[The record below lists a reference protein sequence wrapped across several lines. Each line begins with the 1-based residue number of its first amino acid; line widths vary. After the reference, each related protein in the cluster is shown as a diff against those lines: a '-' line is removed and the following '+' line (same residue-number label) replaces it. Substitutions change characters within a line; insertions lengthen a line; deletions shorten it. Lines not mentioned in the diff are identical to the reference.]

1 MGLTK
6 LGIIGFTDR
15 GKWVSG
21 YKGTDK
27 SGTEYTGYKTNDI
40 VITDDGIFRSKIDNN
55 TSEPT
60 VTDTSKWE
68 LWVNKTYINHN
79 TEAMTDSMLPTDSF
93 LISTADGMRRFKY
106 EDMQALLCNNL
117 LYPTI
122 TLEATSNPKFNLTSL
137 YMPQMYQ
144 KAMGGY
150 MMKVKNGNVYAA
162 KLSPTNW
169 GYWEDGSPV
178 DDASKYET
186 MVRVPDCYFKGEGKK
201 LTFGGLFPVPGGNKF
216 MSPNWVGAY
225 LMYVDNN
232 GIGHSRPG
240 VAPSHSRTM
249 SNFWSCAQK
258 LGSNFGLA
266 NYGFQCLI
274 EALYQVSFGNLNSQ
288 SVIGSGFQ
296 SSSWEACRDVPMGK
310 CISLGDGSGKV
321 LYNDATLGNQYPV
334 KLFGFEDLWGKL
346 WEFRPGI
353 RFYMDGDT
361 RYAVVYSGN
370 QVSNTANGRK
380 FTIPS
385 SANGEYIT
393 RKTLGAYWDA
403 FPQAVG
409 GGDSTYYCDGFWA
422 STSGELLCVGGSA
435 DHGSRCGLSSASS
448 LGGFSD
454 SGAGVGARLA
464 FYGNPIIVSGSELM
478 AM

>member
-1 MGLTK
+1 MSVKLTEK
-6 LGIIGFTDR
+6 KT
-15 GKWVSG
+15 VSAM
-21 YKGTDK
+21 
-27 SGTEYTGYKTNDI
+27 
-40 VITDDGIFRSKIDNN
+40 
-55 TSEPT
+55 
-60 VTDTSKWE
+60 
-68 LWVNKTYINHN
+68 N
-79 TEAMTDSMLPTDSF
+79 TEQTF
-93 LISTADGMRRFKY
+93 LIVVDGAIRRLSLGDLQK
-106 EDMQALLCNNL
+106 MMGNNIF
-117 LYPTI
+117 YPTI
-122 TLEATSNPKFNLTSL
+122 TLEQSSNPKFALPTPF
-137 YMPQMYQ
+137 MADMYQ
-144 KAMGGY
+144 RAMGGY
-150 MMKVKNGNVYAA
+150 MMKVVNGKAYAA
-162 KLSPTNW
+162 KLAPSNW
-169 GYWEDGSPV
+169 EFFADGTKV
-178 DDASKYET
+178 DNAAKYET
-186 MVRVPDCYFKGEGKK
+186 MVHVPDCHFKADNKT
-201 LTFGGLFPVPGGNKF
+201 LQFGGLFPISGGKIF
-216 MSPNWVGAY
+216 ESPNWVGAY
-225 LMYVDNN
+225 KISYDGNSVA
-232 GIGHSRPG
+232 HSRPN
-240 VAPSHSRTM
+240 VTPKHSQTM
-249 SNFWSCAQK
+249 SQFFAAAQK

-288 SVIGSGFQ
+288 AVIGSGFQ

-353 RFYMDGDT
+353 RFYMDGNT

-385 SANGEYIT
+385 SAGGEYIT

-422 STSGELLCVGGSA
+422 ATSGELLYVGGPA
-435 DHGSRCGLSSASS
+435 AGSLCGLSFAASS
-448 LGGFSD
+448 YGFSS
-454 SGAGVGARLA
+454 SGPFLGARLA
-464 FYGNPIIVSGSELM
+464 FYGNPTIVSGSELM

>member
-1 MGLTK
+1 MGVKLTEK
-6 LGIIGFTDR
+6 
-15 GKWVSG
+15 KVVS
-21 YKGTDK
+21 
-27 SGTEYTGYKTNDI
+27 
-40 VITDDGIFRSKIDNN
+40 
-55 TSEPT
+55 
-60 VTDTSKWE
+60 
-68 LWVNKTYINHN
+68 
-79 TEAMTDSMLPTDSF
+79 AMNADQTF
-93 LISTADGMRRFKY
+93 LIVADGALRRLSLGDLQK
-106 EDMQALLCNNL
+106 MMGNNIF
-117 LYPTI
+117 YPTI
-122 TLEATSNPKFNLTSL
+122 TLEQSSNPKFDLPTPFMAS
-137 YMPQMYQ
+137 MYQ
-144 KAMGGY
+144 RAMGGY
-150 MMKVKNGNVYAA
+150 MMKVVNGKAYAA
-162 KLSPTNW
+162 KLDPST
-169 GYWEDGSPV
+169 WEFFADGTKV

-186 MVRVPDCYFKGEGKK
+186 MVHVPDCHFKADNKT
-201 LTFGGLFPVPGGNKF
+201 LQFGGLFPISGGKTF
-216 MSPNWVGAY
+216 DSPNWVGAY
-225 LMYVDNN
+225 EMYVDGNSV
-232 GIGHSRPG
+232 GHSRPN
-240 VAPSHSRTM
+240 VSPSHSRTM

-321 LYNDATLGNQYPV
+321 LYNDATLVNQYPV

-370 QVSNTANGRK
+370 RVSNTADGRK
-380 FTIPS
+380 FTITPS
-385 SANGEYIT
+385 ASGQYIT
-393 RKTLGAYWDA
+393 RKTLGTYWDA

-422 STSGELLCVGGSA
+422 STSGELLNVGGSA
-435 DHGSRCGLSSASS
+435 VSGSRCGLSSASS
-448 LGGFSD
+448 YDGFSS
-454 SGAGVGARLA
+454 SGAAVGARLA
-464 FYGNPIIVSGSELM
+464 FYGNPTIVSGSELM

>member
-1 MGLTK
+1 MGVKLTEKK
-6 LGIIGFTDR
+6 L
-15 GKWVSG
+15 
-21 YKGTDK
+21 
-27 SGTEYTGYKTNDI
+27 
-40 VITDDGIFRSKIDNN
+40 
-55 TSEPT
+55 
-60 VTDTSKWE
+60 VT
-68 LWVNKTYINHN
+68 
-79 TEAMTDSMLPTDSF
+79 AMNPDQTF
-93 LISTADGMRRFKY
+93 LIVVDGALRRLSLSDLQK
-106 EDMQALLCNNL
+106 MMGNNIF
-117 LYPTI
+117 YPTI
-122 TLEATSNPKFNLTSL
+122 TLEQSSNPKFDLPTPFMAN
-137 YMPQMYQ
+137 MYQ
-144 KAMGGY
+144 RAMGGY
-150 MMKVKNGNVYAA
+150 MMKVVNGKAYAA
-162 KLSPTNW
+162 KLDPST
-169 GYWEDGSPV
+169 WEFFADGTKV

-186 MVRVPDCYFKGEGKK
+186 MVHVPDCHFKADNKT
-201 LTFGGLFPVPGGNKF
+201 LQFGGLFPISGGKTF
-216 MSPNWVGAY
+216 DSPNWVGAY
-225 LMYVDNN
+225 EMYVDGNSV
-232 GIGHSRPG
+232 GHSRPN
-240 VAPSHSRTM
+240 VSPSHSRTM
-249 SNFWSCAQK
+249 SSFWSCAQK
-258 LGSNFGLA
+258 LGSKFGLA

-296 SSSWEACRDVPMGK
+296 HGNWEACRNVVMGK
-310 CISLGDGSGKV
+310 CISLGDGSGKI

-385 SANGEYIT
+385 SANGEFIT

-422 STSGELLCVGGSA
+422 STGGELLRVGGSA
-435 DHGSRCGLSSASS
+435 DYGSLCGLSYAYSS
-448 LGGFSD
+448 HGFSV
-454 SGAGVGARLA
+454 SWTNIGARLA

>member
-1 MGLTK
+1 MSVKLTEK
-6 LGIIGFTDR
+6 KT
-15 GKWVSG
+15 VSAM
-21 YKGTDK
+21 
-27 SGTEYTGYKTNDI
+27 
-40 VITDDGIFRSKIDNN
+40 
-55 TSEPT
+55 
-60 VTDTSKWE
+60 
-68 LWVNKTYINHN
+68 N
-79 TEAMTDSMLPTDSF
+79 TEQTF
-93 LISTADGMRRFKY
+93 LIVVDGAIRRLSLGDLQKI
-106 EDMQALLCNNL
+106 MGNNIF
-117 LYPTI
+117 YPTI
-122 TLEATSNPKFNLTSL
+122 TLEQSSNPKFALPTPF
-137 YMPQMYQ
+137 MADMYQ
-144 KAMGGY
+144 RAMGGY
-150 MMKVKNGNVYAA
+150 MMKVVNGKAYAA
-162 KLSPTNW
+162 KLAHSNW
-169 GYWEDGSPV
+169 EFFADGTKV
-178 DDASKYET
+178 DNAAKYET
-186 MVRVPDCYFKGEGKK
+186 MVHVPDCHFKADNKT
-201 LTFGGLFPVPGGNKF
+201 LQFGGLFPISGGKIF
-216 MSPNWVGAY
+216 ESPNWVGAY
-225 LMYVDNN
+225 KISYDGNSVA
-232 GIGHSRPG
+232 HSRPN
-240 VAPSHSRTM
+240 VTPKHSQTM
-249 SNFWSCAQK
+249 SQFFAAAQK

-296 SSSWEACRDVPMGK
+296 HSNWEACRDVPMGK

-385 SANGEYIT
+385 SASGEYIT

-422 STSGELLCVGGSA
+422 STSGELLYVGGSA
-435 DHGSRCGLSSASS
+435 DYGSPCGLSFAYSYY
-448 LGGFSD
+448 GFSR
-454 SGAGVGARLA
+454 SGTDIGARLA
-464 FYGNPIIVSGSELM
+464 FYGNPTIVSGSELM

>member
-1 MGLTK
+1 MGVK
-6 LGIIGFTDR
+6 LSEKKIVSAMNTDQ
-15 GKWVSG
+15 
-21 YKGTDK
+21 T
-27 SGTEYTGYKTNDI
+27 
-40 VITDDGIFRSKIDNN
+40 
-55 TSEPT
+55 
-60 VTDTSKWE
+60 
-68 LWVNKTYINHN
+68 
-79 TEAMTDSMLPTDSF
+79 F
-93 LISTADGMRRFKY
+93 LIVADG
-106 EDMQALLCNNL
+106 ALCRLSLGDLQKMMGNNIF
-117 LYPTI
+117 YPTI
-122 TLEATSNPKFNLTSL
+122 TLEQSSNPKFALPTPF
-137 YMPQMYQ
+137 MADMYQ
-144 KAMGGY
+144 RAMGGY
-150 MMKVKNGNVYAA
+150 MMKVVNGKAYAA
-162 KLSPTNW
+162 KLDPSNW
-169 GYWEDGSPV
+169 EFFADGTKV

-186 MVRVPDCYFKGEGKK
+186 MVHVPDCHFKADNKT
-201 LTFGGLFPVPGGNKF
+201 LQFGGLFPISGGKTF
-216 MSPNWVGAY
+216 DSPNWVGAY
-225 LMYVDNN
+225 KMYVD
-232 GIGHSRPG
+232 GSGVGHSRPN

-249 SNFWSCAQK
+249 SAFLPCAQK

-370 QVSNTANGRK
+370 RVSNTADGRK
-380 FTIPS
+380 FTVPS
-385 SANGEYIT
+385 SASGQYIT
-393 RKTLGAYWDA
+393 KKTLGAYWDA

-409 GGDSTYYCDGFWA
+409 GGDRTYYCDGFWA
-422 STSGELLCVGGSA
+422 STSGELLAVGGLA
-435 DHGSRCGLSSASS
+435 YFGSLCGLSSAVSI
-448 LGGFSD
+448 LGFSVSWSD
-454 SGAGVGARLA
+454 IGARLA
-464 FYGNPIIVSGSELM
+464 FYGNSTIVSGSELM

>member
-1 MGLTK
+1 MGVKLTEK
-6 LGIIGFTDR
+6 QT
-15 GKWVSG
+15 VSAM
-21 YKGTDK
+21 
-27 SGTEYTGYKTNDI
+27 
-40 VITDDGIFRSKIDNN
+40 
-55 TSEPT
+55 
-60 VTDTSKWE
+60 
-68 LWVNKTYINHN
+68 N
-79 TEAMTDSMLPTDSF
+79 TEQTF
-93 LISTADGMRRFKY
+93 LIVVDGAIRRLSLGDLQK
-106 EDMQALLCNNL
+106 MMGNNIF
-117 LYPTI
+117 YPTI
-122 TLEATSNPKFNLTSL
+122 TLEQSSNPKFALPTPF
-137 YMPQMYQ
+137 MADMYQ
-144 KAMGGY
+144 RAMGGY
-150 MMKVKNGNVYAA
+150 MMKVVNGKAYAA
-162 KLSPTNW
+162 KLALSNW
-169 GYWEDGSPV
+169 EFFADGTKV
-178 DDASKYET
+178 DNAAKYET
-186 MVRVPDCYFKGEGKK
+186 MVHVPDCHFKADNKT
-201 LTFGGLFPVPGGNKF
+201 LQFGGLFPISGGKIF
-216 MSPNWVGAY
+216 ESPNWVGAY
-225 LMYVDNN
+225 EMYVDGNSV
-232 GIGHSRPG
+232 GHSRPN
-240 VAPSHSRTM
+240 VSPSYSMTM
-249 SNFWSCAQK
+249 SSFWSCAQK

-385 SANGEYIT
+385 SAKGEFIT

-422 STSGELLCVGGSA
+422 STSGELLFVGGDA
-435 DHGSRCGLSSASS
+435 DAGSLCGLSSANS
-448 LGGFSD
+448 LFGFSF
-454 SGAGVGARLA
+454 SWTSFGARLA
-464 FYGNPIIVSGSELM
+464 FYGNPTIVSGSELM

>member
-1 MGLTK
+1 MGVKLTEK
-6 LGIIGFTDR
+6 KT
-15 GKWVSG
+15 VSAM
-21 YKGTDK
+21 
-27 SGTEYTGYKTNDI
+27 
-40 VITDDGIFRSKIDNN
+40 
-55 TSEPT
+55 
-60 VTDTSKWE
+60 
-68 LWVNKTYINHN
+68 N
-79 TEAMTDSMLPTDSF
+79 TEQTF
-93 LISTADGMRRFKY
+93 LIVVDGAIRRLSLGDLQK
-106 EDMQALLCNNL
+106 MMGNNIF
-117 LYPTI
+117 YPTI
-122 TLEATSNPKFNLTSL
+122 TLEQSSNPKFALPTPF
-137 YMPQMYQ
+137 MADMYQ
-144 KAMGGY
+144 RAMGGY
-150 MMKVKNGNVYAA
+150 MMKVVNGKAYAA
-162 KLSPTNW
+162 KLSPSNW
-169 GYWEDGSPV
+169 EFFADGTKV
-178 DDASKYET
+178 DNAAKYET
-186 MVRVPDCYFKGEGKK
+186 MVHVPDCHFKADNKT
-201 LTFGGLFPVPGGNKF
+201 LQFGGLFPISGGKIF
-216 MSPNWVGAY
+216 ESPNWVGAY
-225 LMYVDNN
+225 KISYDGNSVA
-232 GIGHSRPG
+232 HSRPN
-240 VAPSHSRTM
+240 VTPKHSQTM
-249 SNFWSCAQK
+249 SQFFAAAQK

-385 SANGEYIT
+385 SAGGEYIT

-403 FPQAVG
+403 FPQSVG

-422 STSGELLCVGGSA
+422 STSGELLYVGGGA
-435 DHGSRCGLSSASS
+435 DSGSLCGLSYASS
-448 LGGFSD
+448 NDGFSI
-454 SGAGVGARLA
+454 SWASFGARLA
-464 FYGNPIIVSGSELM
+464 FYGNPTIVSGSELM

>member
-1 MGLTK
+1 MAVKLTEKKLVTSMTADQTFVVEVGGALRRLK
-6 LGIIGFTDR
+6 LGDLQKMVG
-15 GKWVSG
+15 
-21 YKGTDK
+21 
-27 SGTEYTGYKTNDI
+27 N
-40 VITDDGIFRSKIDNN
+40 
-55 TSEPT
+55 
-60 VTDTSKWE
+60 E
-68 LWVNKTYINHN
+68 L
-79 TEAMTDSMLPTDSF
+79 F
-93 LISTADGMRRFKY
+93 
-106 EDMQALLCNNL
+106 
-117 LYPTI
+117 YPTI
-122 TLEATSNPKFNLTSL
+122 TLEQSSNPQFDLPTPFMAN
-137 YMPQMYQ
+137 MYRQ
-144 KAMGGY
+144 QMGGY
-150 MMKVKNGNVYAA
+150 MMKPVGGVVYAA
-162 KLSPTNW
+162 KLDASNW
-169 GYWEDGSPV
+169 DYFADGSKV
-178 DDASKYET
+178 DDAAKYET
-186 MVRVPDCYFKGEGKK
+186 MVRVPDCHFKAEGK
-201 LTFGGLFPVPGGNKF
+201 TMQFGGLFPIAGGHKF
-216 MSPNWVGAY
+216 DSPNWVGAY
-225 LMYVDNN
+225 EMFVDSS
-232 GIGHSRPG
+232 GVGHSRPD
-240 VAPSHSRTM
+240 VAPSHSKTM
-249 SNFWSCAQK
+249 TEFWNCAQK

-288 SVIGSGFQ
+288 AVIGSGFQ

-353 RFYMDGDT
+353 RFYMDGET

-422 STSGELLCVGGSA
+422 STSGELLFVGGAAYYWSL
-435 DHGSRCGLSSASS
+435 CGLSYATSS
-448 LGGFSD
+448 DGFSV
-454 SGAGVGARLA
+454 SWTGVGARLA
-464 FYGNPIIVSGSELM
+464 FYGNPTIVSGSELM